1 MPSFNNSLIAIS
13 RLCDENCTVLFTKHT
28 VNVFDPEGKTI
39 LTGWRDQS
47 GPCLWRFS
55 LLPTDDIPPIPHNI
69 QSDNVMAFSAY
80 NLPIIEARVRFYHA
94 AAGIPVKFTWLQAT
108 NARNFTTW
116 NGLTTTNA
124 TKYCPDSVETSKGHT
139 TQTRQGLCS
148 TNPERGNNLV
158 LVTALDPSIN
168 EPFPPVA
175 SNEVHVK
182 VAHIRKL

>member
-1 MPSFNNSLIAIS
+1 MQTVQVFNPQG
-13 RLCDENCTVLFTKHT
+13 E
-28 VNVFDPEGKTI
+28 TI
-39 LTGWRDQS
+39 LTGWRNQS
-47 GPCLWRFS
+47 CPRLWRLS
-55 LLPTDDIPPIPHNI
+55 LFPTASNTPPTHTNAKSATAI
-69 QSDNVMAFSAY
+69 SFSAY
-80 NLPIIEARVRFYHA
+80 DLPRVEALIRFYHA